1 VRGYLIS
8 LMVESS
14 VSNLTILLIIVIGV
28 ACFPIV
34 RQKYIEF
41 LRLKAILGVEKK
53 HKSRVISLIHREES
67 INLFGIPVVKFL
79 NMNDL
84 EDVMRAIHL
93 TDDDTPIDFI
103 IHTPGGL
110 FLAATQIARALKDHK
125 GRVTIYIPYYAMSGG
140 TLIALAADK
149 IIMSPHAVLG
159 PIDPQI
165 DNLPAAS
172 ILKVIQQKP
181 IAEIDDETIILADL
195 AEKAISQLESIV
207 GELLDGK
214 MDAAAIEAASKVL
227 TSGIWT
233 HDFAIT
239 CHQAKELGLDVSK
252 NIPNEILELIA
263 LYPQPIMGV
272 PSVEYLQA
280 SPFIRRST

>member
-1 VRGYLIS
+1 V
-8 LMVESS
+8 
-14 VSNLTILLIIVIGV
+14 NTLTILLIIIFGVI
-28 ACFPIV
+28 CFPIA
-34 RQKYIEF
+34 RQQYIEL
-41 LRLKAILGVEKK
+41 LRRRAILSIEKK
-53 HKSRVISLIHREES
+53 HNSRVISLIHREES

-93 TDDDTPIDFI
+93 TDADTPIDFI

-110 FLAATQIARALKDHK
+110 FLAATQIARALKDRK
-125 GRVTIYIPYYAMSGG
+125 GKVTIYVPYYAMSGG

-172 ILKVIQQKP
+172 VLKVIQQKP

-195 AEKAISQLESIV
+195 AEKAISQLEAIV

-239 CHQAKELGLDVSK
+239 FHQAKELGLDVSK
-252 NIPNEILELIA
+252 NIPNEILELIV
-263 LYPQPIMGV
+263 LYPQPIMGT
-272 PSVEYLQA
+272 PSVEYLHA
-280 SPFIRRST
+280 SRRKL